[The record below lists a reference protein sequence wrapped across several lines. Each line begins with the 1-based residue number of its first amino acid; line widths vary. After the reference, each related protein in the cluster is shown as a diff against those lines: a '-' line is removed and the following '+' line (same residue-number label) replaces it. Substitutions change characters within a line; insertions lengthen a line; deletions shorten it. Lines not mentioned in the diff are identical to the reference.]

1 MSIAEKVVAAEA
13 SVIEK
18 RDELVSLTKSYEE
31 TNDEALLVA
40 IEEQSDAI
48 EKANRQLETY
58 RKAEAAL
65 MAKAQVV
72 DAPAVV
78 KSTRGQIE
86 EPMDLILA
94 NAAAVLESH
103 ITKEPFYNVLEKRF
117 GDNERVKA
125 VSPFVTKAAVDP
137 AMTNVDGWAAEL
149 TREGY
154 GAFMELLQPESIIP
168 RLPLTRF
175 DFGSNASIKIPGR
188 AATPTMDGAF
198 TGEGD
203 PIPVKRA
210 ALVSQTL
217 TPKKLGVIGHFSQEL
232 FERSTPNI
240 LAEIRRWMLEDT
252 AVALDTAFL
261 SDFAGSAIQP
271 AGMEN
276 LAGTPIDGTG
286 MLTDQSVAI
295 ATLKSAIVQMTSK
308 NMGRR
313 PVFIMHPAS
322 AFSLTMLQ
330 TAVGTAAFPEM
341 ANNTLIGI
349 PVITS
354 TTCPADEIF
363 LLDCADIVFAGGAPR
378 FLASDVASIHEEDTD
393 PLPLVDG
400 AGTVAKPTRS
410 LYQTYSS
417 ALRTVWY
424 VDWAQ
429 LRDGSVVLI
438 KPVS

>member
-1 MSIAEKVVAAEA
+1 MMSISEKVLAAEQA
-13 SVIEK
+13 ATEAKDV
-18 RDELVSLTKSYEE
+18 LVDLTKAYEAE
-31 TNDEALLVA
+31 ESEEGLVA
-40 IEEQSDAI
+40 IEAQSEAV
-48 EKANRQLETY
+48 EKATAQLETY

-65 MAKAQVV
+65 ASKAVS
-72 DAPAVV
+72 APAVV
-78 KSTRGQIE
+78 KSSRGELQD
-86 EPMDLILA
+86 PMDWILA
-94 NAAAVLESH
+94 NAAATLESH
-103 ITKEPFYNVLEKRF
+103 ITKMPFSHILEKRF
-117 GDNERVKA
+117 GDDERVKA

-168 RLPLTRF
+168 QLPLTRF

-188 AATPTMDGAF
+188 APTPDMAGAF
-198 TGEGD
+198 VGEGD

-210 ALVSQTL
+210 GLVSQTL

-252 AVALDTAFL
+252 AIALDTAFL
-261 SDFAGSAIQP
+261 SNFAGSAIQP
-271 AGMEN
+271 AGMEA
-276 LAGTPIDGTG
+276 LAGSTIDGTG
-286 MLTDQSVAI
+286 MLGDQATAI
-295 ATLKSAIVQMTSK
+295 AALKAAIVYMTNN

-313 PVFIMHPAS
+313 PVWVMHPAN
-322 AFSLTMLQ
+322 AFSLTMMQ
-330 TAVGTAAFPEM
+330 NAVGSPAFPEM
-341 ANNTLIGI
+341 ANNSLIGI
-349 PVITS
+349 PVVTS
-354 TTCPADEIF
+354 TTCPADAIY

-378 FLASDVASIHEEDTD
+378 FLASDVASIHEEDTT

-400 AGTVAKPTRS
+400 SDNTAAPIRS

-417 ALRTVWY
+417 ALRTVWM